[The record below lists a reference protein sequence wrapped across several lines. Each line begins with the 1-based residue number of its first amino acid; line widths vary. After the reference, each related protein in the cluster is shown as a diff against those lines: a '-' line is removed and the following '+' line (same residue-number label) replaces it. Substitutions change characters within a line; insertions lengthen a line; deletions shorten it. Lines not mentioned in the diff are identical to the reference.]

1 MHYIYP
7 VYRCIEHLL
16 HVQLHIHIRYQTFYS
31 QTLHLSAVYMSVL
44 RSGFEF
50 CVSITDCSCAK
61 FLRVFL
67 QNSAEIYP
75 LRVLSSDH
83 ALIWAPKTYNRDD
96 SGYIS
101 IQYMNWLLT
110 LLHNYMT
117 TNSVYL
123 IIYQGNDLF
132 FQ

>member
-1 MHYIYP
+1 
-7 VYRCIEHLL
+7 
-16 HVQLHIHIRYQTFYS
+16 
-31 QTLHLSAVYMSVL
+31 MSVL

-61 FLRVFL
+61 FLRVLL

-83 ALIWAPKTYNRDD
+83 ALIWAPKTFNRDD

>member
-1 MHYIYP
+1 M
-7 VYRCIEHLL
+7 
-16 HVQLHIHIRYQTFYS
+16 
-31 QTLHLSAVYMSVL
+31 SA
-44 RSGFEF
+44 FW
-50 CVSITDCSCAK
+50 
-61 FLRVFL
+61 
-67 QNSAEIYP
+67 N
-75 LRVLSSDH
+75 SDH
-83 ALIWAPKTYNRDD
+83 ALIWAPKTYNGDD

-101 IQYMNWLLT
+101 IQYMNWVLT